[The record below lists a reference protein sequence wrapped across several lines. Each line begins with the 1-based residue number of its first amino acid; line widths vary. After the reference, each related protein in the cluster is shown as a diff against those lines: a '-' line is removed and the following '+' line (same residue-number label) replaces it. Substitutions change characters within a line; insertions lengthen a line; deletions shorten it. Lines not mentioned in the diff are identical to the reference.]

1 MACGEV
7 ASERVILSTSTS
19 LKPNAKRK
27 KNSKSK
33 KLKQRILRDHESK
46 KTMRKMKHLS
56 SIANDVVQRCSQY
69 FFSPCLYT
77 YLQIYVLINRNYS
90 VLDHNQNHG
99 SQTIYG
105 ISFP

>member
-27 KNSKSK
+27 QTNSKSREK
-33 KLKQRILRDHESK
+33 KKQRILRDHERKK

-77 YLQIYVLINRNYS
+77 YIFADLCF
-90 VLDHNQNHG
+90 H
-99 SQTIYG
+99 
-105 ISFP
+105 